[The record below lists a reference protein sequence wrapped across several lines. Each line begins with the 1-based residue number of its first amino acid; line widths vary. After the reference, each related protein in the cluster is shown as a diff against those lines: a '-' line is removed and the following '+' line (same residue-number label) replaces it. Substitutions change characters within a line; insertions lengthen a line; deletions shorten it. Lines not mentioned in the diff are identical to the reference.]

1 MSSVGYPS
9 VVDVSEYEK
18 IEKQRTRRRDIKVT
32 VVRIANK
39 RERERE
45 QQ

>member
-18 IEKQRTRRRDIKVT
+18 IERKEIKVT
-32 VVRIANK
+32 VVRRGSNNN
-39 RERERE
+39 
-45 QQ
+45 